1 MSNSV
6 KIKNEKNNKK
16 SSKKLDSLSYFSL
29 LIIAI
34 FFVCVAYFT
43 PNRIFLGTKSILK
56 NIVLP
61 FSINTPKPF
70 VVVDNIVAESYVV
83 YDATHQ
89 IILASKN
96 ENKMLPLASVSKLMT
111 AYIAMTSCNELLQK
125 KLDDLLV
132 ISSNIA
138 ADEIASNCPN
148 YDDFV
153 TAMNKNALDMHLQ
166 MTFLNPSGLD
176 IDEKIA
182 SNYGDVLS
190 TAKLLA
196 LLQEKF
202 PELLEK
208 TTHTNY
214 NGLVNTNE
222 YASNWP
228 FLSGSK
234 TGFTDLAGGNLATVF
249 EPSPGEKIVIVV
261 FNSSKNARF
270 TDVFTL
276 LKNYLKSVE

>member
-1 MSNSV
+1 MSTFIKSH
-6 KIKNEKNNKK
+6 KIKENK
-16 SSKKLDSLSYFSL
+16 SRDLVSNISILLLAVSFILIVYFL
-29 LIIAI
+29 
-34 FFVCVAYFT
+34 
-43 PNRIFLGTKSILK
+43 PDRIFLGTNNIFKNSIL
-56 NIVLP
+56 P
-61 FSINTPKPF
+61 FYSSTPKPF
-70 VVVDNIVAESYVV
+70 IVTDDIVADSYVV
-83 YDATHQ
+83 YDVTHNTV
-89 IILASKN
+89 LSSRN

-111 AYIAMTSCNELLQK
+111 AYIAMASCNNFLQG

-132 ISSNIA
+132 ISSNEA
-138 ADEIASNCPN
+138 ADEIAANCPN
-148 YDDFV
+148 TDDFIN
-153 TAMNKNALDMHLQ
+153 TMNKNAVDMHLH

-176 IDEKIA
+176 IDEHTA
-182 SNYGDVLS
+182 SNYGDVIS

-196 LLQEKF
+196 TLQEKY

-208 TTHTNY
+208 TTHTKY
-214 NGLVNTNE
+214 KDLVNTNE

-228 FLSGSK
+228 FLSASK

-261 FNSSKNARF
+261 FKSSKDARF